1 MTRFGVLASG
11 EGTNLQALI
20 DAWQRGE
27 IAGELVV
34 VVANRPGAPALDRAR
49 AAGVDAVLL
58 DHRGFGSRAA
68 FDDALAEA
76 LAARRV
82 EVVVLAGFMRILSAG
97 FVRRYRGRLVNVH
110 PALLPAFPGLDA
122 QQQALDAGV
131 KLSGC
136 TVHLVDEGVDT
147 GPIVAQAAVP
157 VLADDTEATL
167 SARIRQ
173 QEHLLLP
180 RAVDALCRGVVQ
192 VRGRQVVV
200 G

>member
-1 MTRFGVLASG
+1 VTRFGVLASG

>member
-27 IAGELVV
+27 IAGELAVV
-34 VVANRPGAPALDRAR
+34 IANRPGARALDRAR
-49 AAGVDAVLL
+49 AAGVDAVLI
-58 DHRGFGSRAA
+58 DHRGFPRRAA
-68 FDDALAEA
+68 FDAAVAEA
-76 LAARRV
+76 LVARGV

-97 FVRRYRGRLVNVH
+97 FVRRFAGRLINVH

-131 KLSGC
+131 KLTGC

-147 GPIVAQAAVP
+147 GPIMAQAAVP

-173 QEHLLLP
+173 QEHVLLP
-180 RAVDALCRGVVQ
+180 RAVDALCRGAVE